1 MRSVNSERILVVDDD
16 ESMRDMLSIMLRKEG
31 YDVAA
36 TESGREALRL
46 LSEAEYDCI
55 ITDIRM
61 RGVDGHELLREI
73 KRLDPESC
81 VMMMTAYS
89 SVESVVEALRDGAAD
104 YFVKS
109 RTTTEEIKL
118 RLRKV
123 LESER
128 LRRENIRLRTE
139 LRRQAKAT
147 ELVGESPAFR
157 RLLEVIDRVAAAES
171 TVVITGESGTGKE
184 LVARE
189 IHLRS
194 PRAEGPFVTISC
206 GALPENLLESELFG
220 HLKGSF
226 TGAHKDKQ
234 GLFQVANGGSL
245 FLDEVGE
252 TSAAI
257 QVKLLRALQE
267 REVVPVGGTRPV
279 PIDVRLLAATN
290 SDLEQAVS
298 KGTFRPDLYY
308 RLNVIP
314 VRVPPLRERGGDIT
328 RLVDYFIRQYCQA
341 YDLPLKKIDGDALE
355 ALQAYDWPGN
365 VRELQNTIE
374 RAVVLHDGTSIAL
387 VDLPER
393 VQRPLSVA
401 AGRGDPGADRTL
413 REMEREEIRRLLAE
427 TGGDKSKVADVL
439 GVHLSTLYRKIK
451 AHGIDDV

>member
-1 MRSVNSERILVVDDD
+1 MSDERILVVDDD

-31 YDVAA
+31 YDVTLAG
-36 TESGREALRL
+36 SGQEALQRVG
-46 LSEAEYDCI
+46 EFGFDCI

-73 KRLDPESC
+73 KKLDPESC

-89 SVESVVEALRDGAAD
+89 SVESVIEALRDGAAD

-123 LESER
+123 LESEQLRRENVR
-128 LRRENIRLRTE
+128 LRRELGRRGRPTE
-139 LRRQAKAT
+139 LI
-147 ELVGESPAFR
+147 GDSPAFR
-157 RLLEVIDRVAAAES
+157 RLLEVIDRVAGAES
-171 TVVITGESGTGKE
+171 TVVIAGESGTGKE

-194 PRAEGPFVTISC
+194 PRANGPFVTINC
-206 GALPENLLESELFG
+206 GALPETLLESELFG
-220 HLKGSF
+220 HLRGSF

-252 TSAAI
+252 TSGAI

-267 REVVPVGGTRPV
+267 REVVPVGGTKPV

-290 SDLEQAVS
+290 TDLEQAVAE
-298 KGTFRPDLYY
+298 GAFRADLFY

-314 VRVPPLRERGGDIT
+314 IRVPPLRERIEDIP
-328 RLVDYFIRQYCQA
+328 RLVDHFIKLYCEA
-341 YDLPLKKIDGDALE
+341 FSIPLKTITGDALE
-355 ALQAYDWPGN
+355 VLQTYSWPGN

-374 RAVVLHDGTSIAL
+374 RAVVLHEGSSIERA
-387 VDLPER
+387 DLPER
-393 VQRPLSVA
+393 VLTRAPAPVGPVQD
-401 AGRGDPGADRTL
+401 RGERSL
-413 REMEREEIRRLLAE
+413 RQLERDEIERLLAE
-427 TGGDKSKVADVL
+427 TGGDKTKVAQVL
-439 GVHLSTLYRKIK
+439 GIHLSTLYRKIR
-451 AHGIDDV
+451 AYGIDDV